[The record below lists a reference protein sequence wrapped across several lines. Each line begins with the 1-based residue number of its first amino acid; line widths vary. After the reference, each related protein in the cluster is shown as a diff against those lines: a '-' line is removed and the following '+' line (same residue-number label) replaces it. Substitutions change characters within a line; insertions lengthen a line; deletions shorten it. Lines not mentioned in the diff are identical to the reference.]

1 MKVGSIFVRDSSNTV
16 AFELCEPSDDDMSD
30 FDKNKILSH
39 LVECKCRSGSGVDGS
54 LHKAE
59 RIQEKVAEMKGGS
72 AFADTAAGKAV
83 YLRVSSGEESR
94 LAKLIPSE
102 SERIQLLHHAYTYG
116 RDTVAYLVGNPQ
128 GSILFGLIVTFE
140 AELLESY
147 GKTLQFLVDE
157 GLNLFY
163 SDDINELPI
172 ELIEGILLSSPKL
185 KAKFQLDDFM
195 TAFLIWRELIP
206 GGQGGHKFPI
216 PACDML
222 IPFEHLLWNSCNGGS
237 DTVTRFI

>member
-1 MKVGSIFVRDSSNTV
+1 MSN
-16 AFELCEPSDDDMSD
+16 
-30 FDKNKILSH
+30 FDKISSH

-94 LAKLIPSE
+94 LAELIPSK

-128 GSILFGLIVTFE
+128 GSILFVLIVTFE
-140 AELLESY
+140 ADSCWRA
-147 GKTLQFLVDE
+147 TARHFSFFLMRA
-157 GLNLFY
+157 
-163 SDDINELPI
+163 SI
-172 ELIEGILLSSPKL
+172 SST
-185 KAKFQLDDFM
+185 ATTSM
-195 TAFLIWRELIP
+195 TYQW
-206 GGQGGHKFPI
+206 
-216 PACDML
+216 
-222 IPFEHLLWNSCNGGS
+222 
-237 DTVTRFI
+237 